1 MKLNEA
7 LLALDTFLDEKITP
21 LKNQQRLAIFIAA
34 LVIPI
39 AIFYFLYYSPKG
51 KEIKGLE
58 ARKVYLVGEIKKV
71 EATVAELEKHKAE
84 KKETEK
90 KFKLAS
96 MLLPGS
102 KEIPSLLTNISSL
115 GTNSGLE
122 VLSFTPG
129 AEAPQQ
135 FYATIPL
142 RLSIKGTYHNIGIFL
157 DKVSKLPRIVSAQT
171 ITLSGGTPQEGAMFL
186 NSTISL
192 VTYRFT
198 EAR

>member
-1 MKLNEA
+1 MTLNEVK
-7 LLALDTFLDEKITP
+7 LAVDGFLDDKITP
-21 LKNQQRLAIFIAA
+21 LSNQHRMAIFIAA

-39 AIFYFLYYSPKG
+39 AVFYFLYYAPKG

-58 ARKVYLVGEIKKV
+58 GQKVYLVGEIKKV
-71 EATVAELEKHKAE
+71 EATVAQLEKHKAE
-84 KKETEK
+84 KKETEE

-96 MLLPGS
+96 MLLPGG
-102 KEIPSLLTNISSL
+102 KEIPSLLTNLSSL

-122 VLSFTPG
+122 VITFSPG

-142 RLSIKGTYHNIGIFL
+142 RLTIKGTYHNIGIFL
-157 DKVSKLPRIVSAQT
+157 DKVSKLPRIVSAT
-171 ITLSGGTPQEGAMFL
+171 DITLSGGQPQDGAMFL
-186 NSTISL
+186 NSNINL